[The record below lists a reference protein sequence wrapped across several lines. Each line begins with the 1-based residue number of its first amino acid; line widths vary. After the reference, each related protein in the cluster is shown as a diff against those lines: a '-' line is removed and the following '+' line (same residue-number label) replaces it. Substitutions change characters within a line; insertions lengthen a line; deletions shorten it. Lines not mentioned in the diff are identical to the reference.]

1 LLSFLYFIRF
11 YNKKTILMYFNPVYI
26 RPTANHMHN
35 YSSLCLDDYAQL
47 HHLLQQAQFEKEAA
61 MYEEQQR
68 RRIQRALF
76 NLEVLTELHR
86 RREQEERAIR
96 AYYERKERE
105 RKERERQEWL
115 RRQQYLAALQEDF
128 FNHRPTTYSKY
139 HEDPFTHQQMTFATV
154 PQGYEDDDDED
165 EDRSEQ
171 LADLVKLIFGAQ
183 SEQAKHE
190 NEPENEE
197 VEDKEVEDE
206 DEDENEE
213 FEYEEH
219 EEKERA
225 SILKPSD
232 ASTNDD
238 YMDIQETH
246 QEQENIETPMNTTM
260 VDMDESMDED
270 LPSLVEHP
278 TEDIKSLVNELLE
291 TPENNEAS
299 VFPEENPVKLAKYE
313 ALGRIEQELKDIRQK
328 HEHILHNTLD
338 FPISDG
344 RLSSPDSLVA
354 TTANNRQFLGYEDE
368 IMKILLKL
376 DTIESDGDEDIRIER
391 KNLVKQ
397 AEMMLE
403 TLDEYRQRE
412 WERVSSGSSSEDEF
426 IDIEPLL

>member
-1 LLSFLYFIRF
+1 
-11 YNKKTILMYFNPVYI
+11 MYFNPVYI
-26 RPTANHMHN
+26 RPAANHMHN

-105 RKERERQEWL
+105 RQEWL

-139 HEDPFTHQQMTFATV
+139 HEDPFAHQQMRFATV
-154 PQGYEDDDDED
+154 PQDYEEDDEEE

-190 NEPENEE
+190 NEPENEP
-197 VEDKEVEDE
+197 EDEEDE
-206 DEDENEE
+206 DEDENED

-232 ASTNDD
+232 APTNDD

-246 QEQENIETPMNTTM
+246 QEEQENIETPMDNAM

-291 TPENNEAS
+291 TPENNEVS

-328 HEHILHNTLD
+328 HEEHILHNTLD
-338 FPISDG
+338 FPVSDG

>member
-1 LLSFLYFIRF
+1 
-11 YNKKTILMYFNPVYI
+11 MYFNPVYI
-26 RPTANHMHN
+26 RPAANHMHN

-105 RKERERQEWL
+105 RQEWL

-139 HEDPFTHQQMTFATV
+139 HEDPFAHQQMRFATV
-154 PQGYEDDDDED
+154 PQGYEEDDEEE

-183 SEQAKHE
+183 QAKHE
-190 NEPENEE
+190 NEPENEP
-197 VEDKEVEDE
+197 EDEE
-206 DEDENEE
+206 DEDENENE
-213 FEYEEH
+213 DFEYEEH

-232 ASTNDD
+232 TPTNDD
-238 YMDIQETH
+238 YMDIQEAH
-246 QEQENIETPMNTTM
+246 QEQENIQTPMDNAM

-291 TPENNEAS
+291 TPESNEVS

-313 ALGRIEQELKDIRQK
+313 ALSRIEQELKDIRQK
-328 HEHILHNTLD
+328 HEEHILHNTLD
-338 FPISDG
+338 FPVSDG